1 MVITM
6 LYHKVLSSHVFD
18 EVNINNESIVNEQV
32 SIKYLQGD
40 YKLIQQLCQLLENGQ
55 KAKKLA
61 DFCID
66 ACAHLQ
72 NLRESIYDHKIRL
85 SSSNSLTPEQVKEI
99 ETRGLHYLLRYFYLI
114 VFAEYLL
121 EELEIETGKFDKT
134 FLNWLVERREITN
147 LTQKNISF
155 D

>member
-1 MVITM
+1 M
-6 LYHKVLSSHVFD
+6 LYHKVLLSPVIDDFD
-18 EVNINNESIVNEQV
+18 VSDESFV
-32 SIKYLQGD
+32 SEEAGEKYLQGD
-40 YKLIQQLCQLLENGQ
+40 YKIIQQLCQLIENGQ
-55 KAKKLA
+55 RAKRLA

-66 ACAHLQ
+66 SCAHLQ
-72 NLRESIYDHKIRL
+72 NLREAIYDHKVRL
-85 SSSNSLTPEQVKEI
+85 ISSSTLTADQVHEI

-121 EELEIETGKFDKT
+121 EELKKKTGKFDKT
-134 FLNWLVERREITN
+134 FLNWLAERREITN

>member
-6 LYHKVLSSHVFD
+6 LYHKVLLSPVIDDF
-18 EVNINNESIVNEQV
+18 NINNQSFVNEEV

-40 YKLIQQLCQLLENGQ
+40 YKLIQQLCQLLEKGQ
-55 KAKKLA
+55 KAKYLA

-66 ACAHLQ
+66 SCAHLQ
-72 NLRESIYDHKIRL
+72 NLREAIYDHKVRL
-85 SSSNSLTPEQVKEI
+85 SFSATLTSEQVHEI
-99 ETRGLHYLLRYFYLI
+99 ESRGLHYLLRYFYLI
-114 VFAEYLL
+114 VFADYLL
-121 EELEIETGKFDKT
+121 EELKIETGKFDKT
-134 FLNWLVERREITN
+134 FLNWLSERREITN

>member
-6 LYHKVLSSHVFD
+6 LYHKVLSSPVVDDFD
-18 EVNINNESIVNEQV
+18 ISDESFGSEQITV
-32 SIKYLQGD
+32 KYLLGD
-40 YKLIQQLCQLLENGQ
+40 YKLIQQLCQLIENGQ
-55 KAKKLA
+55 RAKQLA

-66 ACAHLQ
+66 SCAHLQ
-72 NLRESIYDHKIRL
+72 NLREAIYDHKVRL
-85 SSSNSLTPEQVKEI
+85 TSSNTLTSEQVHDI

-121 EELEIETGKFDKT
+121 EELKKETGKFDKT
-134 FLNWLVERREITN
+134 FLNWLAERREITN
-147 LTQKNISF
+147 LTHKNISF

>member
-1 MVITM
+1 MIITM
-6 LYHKVLSSHVFD
+6 LYHKVLSSPVID
-18 EVNINNESIVNEQV
+18 EMTVNDESIVNEQV
-32 SIKYLQGD
+32 SMKYLQGD

-55 KAKKLA
+55 KAKRLA

-66 ACAHLQ
+66 SCGHLQ
-72 NLRESIYDHKIRL
+72 NLREAIYDHKVRL
-85 SSSNSLTPEQVKEI
+85 TSTNLTSEQVHEI

-121 EELEIETGKFDKT
+121 EELKTETGKFDKT
-134 FLNWLVERREITN
+134 FLNWLAERREITN
-147 LTQKNISF
+147 LTQKNLSF